1 MTTSQMHGRAR
12 VEKTTT
18 ELVRGERIELCNG
31 LLPTIGAIRHTGYE
45 NARRVGIWGSWYQEP
60 ATNKWGEGNSWTADQ
75 VWELGEDEIYRQ
87 VPCIESAGGS

>member
-45 NARRVGIWGSWYQEP
+45 NARRVG
-60 ATNKWGEGNSWTADQ
+60 
-75 VWELGEDEIYRQ
+75 
-87 VPCIESAGGS
+87 